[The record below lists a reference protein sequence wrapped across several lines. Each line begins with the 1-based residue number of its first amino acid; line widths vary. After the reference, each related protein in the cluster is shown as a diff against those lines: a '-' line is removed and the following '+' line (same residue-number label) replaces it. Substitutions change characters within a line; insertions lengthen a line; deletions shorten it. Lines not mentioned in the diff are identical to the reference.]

1 MFAKKWH
8 SVCLLFTLLFSTSI
22 MATTTSI
29 PLNNTQDPAKSST
42 PRLALP
48 AAPDLSAKA
57 YVLMDYNSGQ
67 IVAQKNADSHF
78 PPASLTKLMTLY
90 IVSSAIKSGQ
100 ISLDAPVHVSEKAWK
115 TGGSRMF
122 INVNSKVTV
131 KDLLQGVIVASGN
144 DACVAL
150 AELVA
155 GTESA
160 FADMMNQTAQTLGMK
175 NSHFTDSTG
184 LPDANHYSS
193 AEDFAILARALIR
206 DFPDHY
212 QWYKQKWFTYN
223 NIKQPNRNQLLWRDE
238 SVDGLKTGHTDEA
251 GFCLVAS
258 ALRGDQRYIAV
269 VMGCPKENARAN
281 DVEALLNYGYRFYES
296 HKLFSA
302 NQAISTP
309 RVWLGKT
316 DKVPVGFTKDL
327 FVLIPNGQ
335 YKNLKANIV
344 YDKDLKAPLSKG
356 KAYGNVTLT
365 LDGKE
370 ILNQPIVALVDVP
383 KGNIITTSKDHLM
396 LLFKKWKG

>member
-1 MFAKKWH
+1 MIANKWH
-8 SVCLLFTLLFSTSI
+8 RICLGLTLLFSTTVIVAAS
-22 MATTTSI
+22 TSI
-29 PLNNTQDPAKSST
+29 PLNNQATANPTA
-42 PRLALP
+42 PRLAMP
-48 AAPDLSAKA
+48 APPELSAKA

-67 IVAQKNADSHF
+67 IIAHKNGDQHF

-100 ISLDAPVHVSEKAWK
+100 IKMDADVHISEKAWK

-155 GTESA
+155 GTETA
-160 FADMMNQTAQTLGMK
+160 FADMMNQTAQSLGMK

-184 LPDANHYSS
+184 LPDANHYAS
-193 AEDFAILARALIR
+193 AEDLAILARALIR
-206 DFPDHY
+206 DFPDYY

-238 SVDGLKTGHTDEA
+238 SVDGLKTGHTDDA

-258 ALRGDQRYIAV
+258 ALRGNQRYIAV
-269 VMGCPKENARAN
+269 VMGCPYENSRAN

-296 HKLFSA
+296 HKLFTA
-302 NQAISTP
+302 NQPISTP
-309 RVWLGKT
+309 RVWMGKT
-316 DKVPVGFTKDL
+316 DKIPVGFTEDL
-327 FVLIPNGQ
+327 YVSIPSGQ

-365 LDGKE
+365 LEGKE
-370 ILNQPIVALVDVP
+370 MLNKPIVALVDVP
-383 KGNIITTSKDHLM
+383 KGSIFTTSKDRII
-396 LLFKKWKG
+396 LLFRKWKG

>member
-1 MFAKKWH
+1 
-8 SVCLLFTLLFSTSI
+8 
-22 MATTTSI
+22 
-29 PLNNTQDPAKSST
+29 
-42 PRLALP
+42 
-48 AAPDLSAKA
+48 
-57 YVLMDYNSGQ
+57 
-67 IVAQKNADSHF
+67 
-78 PPASLTKLMTLY
+78 
-90 IVSSAIKSGQ
+90 
-100 ISLDAPVHVSEKAWK
+100 
-115 TGGSRMF
+115 MF

-160 FADMMNQTAQTLGMK
+160 FADIMNQTAKTLGMN

-184 LPDANHYSS
+184 LPDPNHYSS
-193 AEDFAILARALIR
+193 ANDLAILAKALIH

-238 SVDGLKTGHTDEA
+238 SVDGLKTGHTDDA

-258 ALRGDQRYIAV
+258 ALRANQRHIAV
-269 VMGCPKENARAN
+269 VMGCPYENSRAN
-281 DVEALLNYGYRFYES
+281 DVEALLNYGFRFYES
-296 HKLFSA
+296 HKLFTA
-302 NQAISTP
+302 NKPISTP
-309 RVWLGKT
+309 RVWMGKAN
-316 DKVPVGFTKDL
+316 KIPVGFTDDL
-327 FVLIPNGQ
+327 FVAIPSGQ

-344 YDKDLKAPLSKG
+344 YEKDLKAPLTKG

-370 ILNQPIVALVDVP
+370 MLNRPIVALVDVP
-383 KGNIITTSKDHLM
+383 KGNIFTTTKDRVI
-396 LLFKKWKG
+396 LLFRRWKS